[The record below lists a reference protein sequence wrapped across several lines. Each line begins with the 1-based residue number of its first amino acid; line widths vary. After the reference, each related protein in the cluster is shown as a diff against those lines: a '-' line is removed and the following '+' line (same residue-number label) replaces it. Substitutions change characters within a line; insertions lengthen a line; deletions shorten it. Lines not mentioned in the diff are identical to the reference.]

1 MLSLLKELIVILLFG
16 TGSVGL
22 VPLVVGFA
30 EEVRRRGLVVSYCV
44 VTAGVP
50 FRAPFGPVSGW
61 SVEGGLRVSVV

>member
-1 MLSLLKELIVILLFG
+1 MILLFG
-16 TGSVGL
+16 TGFVGL
-22 VPLVVGFA
+22 VTLVVGFA

-50 FRAPFGPVSGW
+50 FGAPFGPVSSW